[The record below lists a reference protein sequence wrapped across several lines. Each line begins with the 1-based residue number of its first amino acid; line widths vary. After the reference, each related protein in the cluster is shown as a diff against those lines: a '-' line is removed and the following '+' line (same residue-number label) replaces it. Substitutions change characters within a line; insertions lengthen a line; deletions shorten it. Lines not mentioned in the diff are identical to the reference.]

1 MARKDD
7 VLAIILGGGQG
18 TRLFPLTK
26 DRAKPAVPLAG
37 KYRLVD
43 ISVSNCINSGITRI
57 YVLTQFNSA
66 SLNRHISRTYQ
77 FGPFLEGFV
86 DILAAEQTLENR
98 NWFQGTA
105 DAVRRGWRHF
115 EQWRAETYLILAGD
129 HLYRMDY
136 RAFLV
141 HHERTRADV
150 TLSVVAVEEER
161 ASDLGLLKIDAG
173 GWVVE
178 FREKPTGAALQEM
191 RTDTAQIGLSPEEA
205 ARRPYLASMGIY
217 VFRKSVLRELLEG
230 YPQYVD
236 FGREII
242 PEAIRRYRVQAY
254 LFDGYW
260 EDIGT
265 IRAFYEANISLTLP
279 VPKFNL
285 YDPDAPIYT
294 HPRYLPPAKIRDC
307 RIHDCLIADGSIL
320 NGAELIQCVIGVR
333 SRIERG
339 ARLVRTIVMGADFYQ
354 TLEEMAADRARG
366 IPIVGIG
373 EGTEI
378 VGAIIDKNA
387 RIGAGV
393 RIVNADGREHADGE
407 GWYIRDGIVVV
418 PRYAII
424 PDGTVI

>member
-1 MARKDD
+1 
-7 VLAIILGGGQG
+7 
-18 TRLFPLTK
+18 
-26 DRAKPAVPLAG
+26 
-37 KYRLVD
+37 
-43 ISVSNCINSGITRI
+43 
-57 YVLTQFNSA
+57 
-66 SLNRHISRTYQ
+66 
-77 FGPFLEGFV
+77 
-86 DILAAEQTLENR
+86 
-98 NWFQGTA
+98 
-105 DAVRRGWRHF
+105 
-115 EQWRAETYLILAGD
+115 
-129 HLYRMDY
+129 MDY
-136 RAFLV
+136 RAFLA

-150 TLSVVAVEEER
+150 TLSVVAVEEGR
-161 ASDLGLLKIDAG
+161 ASDFGLLKTDAG
-173 GWVVE
+173 GWIVE
-178 FREKPTGAALQEM
+178 FREKPRGAALQEM
-191 RTDTAQIGLSPEEA
+191 RTDTARIGLPPEEA

-217 VFRKSVLRELLEG
+217 VFRKSVLRELLEA

-265 IRAFYEANISLTLP
+265 IRAFYEANIGLTLP
-279 VPKFNL
+279 IPRFNL

-320 NGAELIQCVIGVR
+320 NGAELVHCVIGVR

-354 TLEEMAADRARG
+354 TLEEMEADRARG
-366 IPIVGIG
+366 IPVVGIG
-373 EGTEI
+373 EDAEI

-387 RIGAGV
+387 RIGAKV
-393 RIVNADGREHADGE
+393 RIVNAEGREHADGD

-418 PRYAII
+418 PRNALI
-424 PDGTVI
+424 PEGTVI